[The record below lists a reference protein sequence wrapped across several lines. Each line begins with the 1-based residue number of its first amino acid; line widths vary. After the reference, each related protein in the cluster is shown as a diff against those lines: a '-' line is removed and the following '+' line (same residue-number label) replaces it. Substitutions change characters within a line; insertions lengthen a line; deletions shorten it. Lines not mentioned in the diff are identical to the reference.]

1 MMFLPIRQL
10 ILYAA
15 RRIAADPRVRA
26 KAADLLET
34 EIKPRAKA
42 AWAEAKPKIE
52 AAKAELSDIARE
64 TRPLK
69 HPGKFAAKLKQRLRE
84 GGEEKKGEKEDQE
97 GSDRDT

>member
-1 MMFLPIRQL
+1 MFLPIRQL

-26 KAADLLET
+26 KAAEVLET

-42 AWAEAKPKIE
+42 AWRETKPKIE
-52 AAKAELSDIARE
+52 AAAAELKDIARE

-84 GGEEKKGEKEDQE
+84 GGEEEGDKEDQG
-97 GSDRDT
+97 GSDRGG

>member
-1 MMFLPIRQL
+1 MFLPIRQL

-26 KAADLLET
+26 KAAEVLET

-42 AWAEAKPKIE
+42 AWRATKPKIE
-52 AAKAELSDIARE
+52 AATAELKDIARE

-69 HPGKFAAKLKQRLRE
+69 HPAKFAAKLKERLRE
-84 GGEEKKGEKEDQE
+84 GQGEEDEGEEEDQG
-97 GSDRDT
+97 GSDRSA

>member
-1 MMFLPIRQL
+1 MFLPIRQL
-10 ILYAA
+10 VLYAA

-26 KAADLLET
+26 KAAEVLEN

-42 AWAEAKPKIE
+42 VWAETKPKIE
-52 AAKAELSDIARE
+52 AAAAELKDIARE

-69 HPGKFAAKLKQRLRE
+69 HPAKFAAKLKERLRQ
-84 GGEEKKGEKEDQE
+84 GGEKEGEKEDRG

>member
-1 MMFLPIRQL
+1 MFLPIRQL
-10 ILYAA
+10 VLYAA

-42 AWAEAKPKIE
+42 VWAETKPKIE
-52 AAKAELSDIARE
+52 AAAAELKDIARE

-69 HPGKFAAKLKQRLRE
+69 HPAKFAAKLKERLRQ
-84 GGEEKKGEKEDQE
+84 GGEEEEDQG
-97 GSDRDT
+97 GSGRDT